1 MASIKHQIEDLLEA
15 RFIVI
20 SQRRT
25 QASQSFK
32 HIFLTYHDQ
41 EELSF
46 LEFQI
51 PVSLISRYVIC
62 VSIWAF
68 INIFVNI

>member
-1 MASIKHQIEDLLEA
+1 MASIKHQIEDLSEA

-20 SQRRT
+20 SQKRT

-41 EELSF
+41 E
-46 LEFQI
+46 
-51 PVSLISRYVIC
+51 
-62 VSIWAF
+62 
-68 INIFVNI
+68 